1 VVLTSGSVFW
11 RWWTAGAISSVGSAV
26 GGVAL
31 PLTALTLLHASAFEM
46 GLIAAAGYLAWIVI
60 GLPAGVIVQRLPLR
74 GLQIGADLARATAI
88 ASVPLT
94 WWWGHL
100 TIVHL
105 VAVALVISFGNVVF
119 DVANSTFLPSI
130 VPAEELTSR
139 NSVSSAMHAGSDL
152 GGPAAGGVLVQL
164 LGPVATLLV
173 DVASYV
179 ASAVLMRS
187 LPRAA
192 EQTPAQWPPMR
203 EMIREGWNFV
213 VRHPIMGPCMGTAT
227 VVNFICGAQ
236 AALYPLYLVRTLDAP
251 AWAIGLLL
259 GAEGIG
265 ALLGAAL
272 TLQLTRR
279 FGTARSLIIIGPFV
293 VAGAALIPLGRG
305 LAGFLA
311 FAFGNIVFAGAV
323 MVLSITT
330 RTYRQVASPPE
341 LLSRVMATVRFV
353 SWGAIPV
360 GGLVAGGLAQ
370 LWGPRTAQVIF
381 AVVSIGAP
389 LTTLF
394 TPVRRLR
401 DLLDW
406 DVQTRSEPAV
416 LG

>member
-1 VVLTSGSVFW
+1 M
-11 RWWTAGAISSVGSAV
+11 
-26 GGVAL
+26 AL

-46 GLIAAAGYLAWIVI
+46 GLVAAAGYLAWIVI

-74 GLQIGADLARATAI
+74 GLQVGADLARAIAI

-100 TIVHL
+100 TVAHL
-105 VAVALVISFGNVVF
+105 VGVALVISFANVVF
-119 DVANSTFLPSI
+119 DVANSTFLPSL
-130 VPAEELTSR
+130 VPAEELAAR

-152 GGPAAGGVLVQL
+152 GGPAVGGVLVQL

-173 DVASYV
+173 DVASYL

-192 EQTPAQWPPMR
+192 RPNPGQWPSMR
-203 EMIREGWNFV
+203 EMIGEGWNFV

-251 AWAIGLLL
+251 AWAVGLLL

-265 ALLGAAL
+265 SLFGAAL
-272 TLQLTRR
+272 TVRLTRR
-279 FGTARSLIIIGPFV
+279 FGTARSLIVIGPFL
-293 VAGAALIPLGRG
+293 VAGAALIPLGNG
-305 LAGFLA
+305 LAGCLA

-370 LWGPRTAQVIF
+370 VLGPRSTLLIF
-381 AVVSIGAP
+381 AAVSVGAP

-394 TPVRRLR
+394 SPVRRLR

-406 DVQTRSEPAV
+406 DASMKDAVRSPTLA
-416 LG
+416 

>member
-1 VVLTSGSVFW
+1 M
-11 RWWTAGAISSVGSAV
+11 
-26 GGVAL
+26 AL

-46 GLIAAAGYLAWIVI
+46 GLVAAAGYLAWIVI

-74 GLQIGADLARATAI
+74 GLQVGADLARAIAI
-88 ASVPLT
+88 ASVPPT

-100 TIVHL
+100 TVAHL
-105 VAVALVISFGNVVF
+105 VGVALVISFANVVF
-119 DVANSTFLPSI
+119 DVANSTFLPSL
-130 VPAEELTSR
+130 VPAEELAAR

-152 GGPAAGGVLVQL
+152 GGPAVGGVLVQL

-173 DVASYV
+173 DAASYL

-192 EQTPAQWPPMR
+192 RPNPGQWPSMR
-203 EMIREGWNFV
+203 EMIGEGWNFV

-251 AWAIGLLL
+251 AWAVGLLL

-265 ALLGAAL
+265 SLFGAAL
-272 TLQLTRR
+272 TVRLTRR
-279 FGTARSLIIIGPFV
+279 FGTARSLIVIGPFL
-293 VAGAALIPLGRG
+293 VAGAALIPLGNG
-305 LAGFLA
+305 LAGCLA

-370 LWGPRTAQVIF
+370 VLGPRSTLLIF
-381 AVVSIGAP
+381 AAVSVGAP
-389 LTTLF
+389 LATLF
-394 TPVRRLR
+394 SPVRRLR

-406 DVQTRSEPAV
+406 DASMKDAVRSPTLA
-416 LG
+416 